1 MLSALSFNDPVS
13 LARRSV
19 PDSDL
24 LRYLPDL
31 LDGLFGMIA
40 DPNRELRQ
48 AVHKA
53 LQVLCPSVRWQG
65 SLPTI
70 ARHNSHHTSGNS
82 ADMG

>member
-1 MLSALSFNDPVS
+1 MTCC
-13 LARRSV
+13 SV

-24 LRYLPDL
+24 LRYLPEL

-53 LQVLCPSVRWQG
+53 LQVLLRGC
-65 SLPTI
+65 
-70 ARHNSHHTSGNS
+70 S
-82 ADMG
+82 AVLCACTRFR

>member
-1 MLSALSFNDPVS
+1 MSR
-13 LARRSV
+13 ARRSV

-53 LQVLCPSVRWQG
+53 LQVLCFSLHRQG
-65 SLPTI
+65 PIPLALVNI
-70 ARHNSHHTSGNS
+70 VIRAS
-82 ADMG
+82 A

>member
-1 MLSALSFNDPVS
+1 MSHALC
-13 LARRSV
+13 SV

-24 LRYLPDL
+24 LRYLPEL

-53 LQVLCPSVRWQG
+53 LQVPHVCTLRRRRTMLSYAVPHWAHVTRPRYLQ
-65 SLPTI
+65 
-70 ARHNSHHTSGNS
+70 
-82 ADMG
+82 

>member
-1 MLSALSFNDPVS
+1 MTSKES
-13 LARRSV
+13 LYARGYRPELMIVHCSV

-24 LRYLPDL
+24 LRYLPEL

-53 LQVLCPSVRWQG
+53 LQVPPCIRASSSVNLH
-65 SLPTI
+65 SLP
-70 ARHNSHHTSGNS
+70 
-82 ADMG
+82 

>member
-1 MLSALSFNDPVS
+1 
-13 LARRSV
+13 V

-53 LQVLCPSVRWQG
+53 LQVPYLGV
-65 SLPTI
+65 
-70 ARHNSHHTSGNS
+70 H
-82 ADMG
+82 